1 MRKEPKT
8 KALKMAFQLAVTG
21 VWSAVLPENQQVATA
36 ARTTG
41 SGDLATAETSA
52 KLLNLFGTGSGYPNY
67 GYNYNRPTNGYYP
80 GQNTNYYGSS
90 SGYYP
95 GSGYGSNTFYPNQG
109 SYGYGSSNYYPT
121 QGYNYYSTSSYPTTN
136 ILGSQGGSGYN
147 GYGGYG
153 GYGGNG
159 GLRQYSGYW
168 QRDYQG
174 QRNRGYGYYDDTDRF
189 GLPSSRDRGYS
200 SSSYRGYN

>member
-1 MRKEPKT
+1 MFIKLFT
-8 KALKMAFQLAVTG
+8 LMLAVTG
-21 VWSAVLPENQQVATA
+21 VWSAALPENQVATA
-36 ARTTG
+36 TRTTT
-41 SGDLATAETSA
+41 GDLATAETSA

-67 GYNYNRPTNGYYP
+67 GYNYNRPSNPYYP
-80 GQNTNYYGSS
+80 GYNTNYYGS

-95 GSGYGSNTFYPNQG
+95 GSGYGSTTYYPNQG
-109 SYGYGSSNYYPT
+109 SYGSAGYYPT

-136 ILGSQGGSGYN
+136 ILGSQGG

-159 GLRQYSGYW
+159 GFRQYSGYW

-174 QRNRGYGYYDDTDRF
+174 QRNRGYGYYDDTDRL
-189 GLPSSRDRGYS
+189 GLPISRDRSYG

>member
-1 MRKEPKT
+1 RPTTGPSSCLGFKKKLSATSPGS
-8 KALKMAFQLAVTG
+8 LLCSLYSDCFAFKNSQKSAGMFVIIMKLFTLMLAVTG
-21 VWSAVLPENQQVATA
+21 VWSAALPENQQVATA

-67 GYNYNRPTNGYYP
+67 GYSYNRPINGYYP
-80 GQNTNYYGSS
+80 GQNTHYYGS

-95 GSGYGSNTFYPNQG
+95 GSGYGSNTYYPNQG
-109 SYGYGSSNYYPT
+109 SYGYGSTNYYPT

-153 GYGGNG
+153 GYGGYV
-159 GLRQYSGYW
+159 R
-168 QRDYQG
+168 
-174 QRNRGYGYYDDTDRF
+174 TTF
-189 GLPSSRDRGYS
+189 G
-200 SSSYRGYN
+200 

>member
-1 MRKEPKT
+1 MSIIIKLFT
-8 KALKMAFQLAVTG
+8 LMLAVTG
-21 VWSAVLPENQQVATA
+21 VWSAALPENQVATA
-36 ARTTG
+36 ARTT

-52 KLLNLFGTGSGYPNY
+52 KLLNLFGTGAGSGYPNY
-67 GYNYNRPTNGYYP
+67 GYTYNRPTNGYYP
-80 GQNTNYYGSS
+80 GYNTNYYGSS
-90 SGYYP
+90 SSGFYP
-95 GSGYGSNTFYPNQG
+95 STGYGSATYYPNQG
-109 SYGYGSSNYYPT
+109 SYGSSNYIPT
-121 QGYNYYSTSSYPTTN
+121 QGYPQYYSNSYPTTN
-136 ILGSQGGSGYN
+136 ILGSQGG

-189 GLPSSRDRGYS
+189 GLPFSRDRGYGS
-200 SSSYRGYN
+200 NSYRGYN